1 MREQSRLGEILVQSG
16 VIDEFQL
23 SAALEEHR
31 RSGHRLGLTLVRLG
45 FLAEPD
51 LVRGLAAQ
59 LQLPIVRLD
68 GKRVD
73 AEVLAL
79 VPREVAEKH
88 NVLPLFLKDLGA
100 GRELYLGM
108 EDPSDVFA
116 REEVASWAEMP
127 VEPVIVAA
135 SELAVAI
142 DRLYRSADEEP
153 QLELEDALEDSRDGR
168 SRPRVVSRS
177 AASAIATAI
186 DPGEVDTRVIVRALT
201 QLLVEAGV
209 VDRGV
214 LLERIARLAR
224 EVGERGGPP
233 RS

>member
-45 FLAEPD
+45 FLSEPD

-59 LQLPIVRLD
+59 LQLPIARLD

-108 EDPSDVFA
+108 EDPSDSFA
-116 REEVASWAEMP
+116 REEVASRAEMP

-142 DRLYRSADEEP
+142 DRLYRSAGETP
-153 QLELEDALEDSRDGR
+153 HLELEDALEESHDGR
-168 SRPRVVSRS
+168 LRPS
-177 AASAIATAI
+177 AVEPATDPAV
-186 DPGEVDTRVIVRALT
+186 DPGEVETRVIVRALT
-201 QLLVEAGV
+201 QLLVEAGI
-209 VDRGV
+209 VDREA

-224 EVGERGGPP
+224 AGEPGGPP
-233 RS
+233 HA